1 MSPNA
6 PSARIFSVEMRHFD
20 PFEAALSNRYV
31 LERELGAVG
40 LLHGKRFLLT
50 KLRAKRPDPKLTV
63 VLNYFYEL
71 QSRMGEKR

>member
-1 MSPNA
+1 
-6 PSARIFSVEMRHFD
+6 MRHFD
-20 PFEAALSNRYV
+20 PYEAALSNRYV
-31 LERELGAVG
+31 LERELGGVG

-63 VLNYFYEL
+63 VLNYFDEL